1 MERLTRR
8 AWISA
13 VGGGIVTGA
22 AVIGAGA
29 QPEPPEGMVT
39 VPGGTFLMGTSED
52 DAAVLAKRRGYH
64 PSWLG
69 GEVPQREVEVATFAI
84 DIYPVTNAQYAEFIA
99 AKGHRTPVHWQRG
112 AVPDGLADHPVIF
125 VDLSDCMA
133 YAQWAGKRLPTE
145 AEWEK
150 AARGTDGR
158 YYPWGDEFDP
168 DACRWNRDGVGRPC
182 NTCPVTDYPQGAS
195 PYGAMH
201 MSGNVAEYC
210 ADGPGPG
217 AAYIKGGSW
226 MNEDPVNLRP
236 AARNMSGFANNRSA
250 FYGFRCV
257 KEVV

>member
-195 PYGAMH
+195 TYGAMH